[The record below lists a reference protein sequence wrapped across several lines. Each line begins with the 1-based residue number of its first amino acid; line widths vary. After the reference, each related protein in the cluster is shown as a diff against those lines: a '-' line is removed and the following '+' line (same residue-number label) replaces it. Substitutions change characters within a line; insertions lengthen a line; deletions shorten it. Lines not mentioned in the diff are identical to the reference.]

1 MSPEPGCAKAQNFVF
16 RQGPRHPPSPLIA
29 RGQCEGTSL
38 DRGSRRLVRRYHST
52 QSEGVTLD
60 DEGTDE
66 LRNAGAAW
74 QHPAQDAVLQQV
86 VMRERHRSV
95 KPSKDHD
102 GPGRH
107 VMCLSLECVG
117 RLCEGTE
124 WGGRQQ
130 AEKAQRLVVGPA
142 GKYPQRDFCRHKN
155 IERFMTPSETTP
167 GIKLAVEMI
176 PSLAPRIGARD
187 FPGETSAL
195 RVSVPFTDT
204 P

>member
-1 MSPEPGCAKAQNFVF
+1 MV
-16 RQGPRHPPSPLIA
+16 A
-29 RGQCEGTSL
+29 RGQYEGTSL
-38 DRGSRRLVRRYHST
+38 DRGLRRLVRRYHST
-52 QSEGVTLD
+52 QSEGVTLG

-66 LRNAGAAW
+66 LRNADAAW

-86 VMRERHRSV
+86 VMRECHRRV

-102 GPGRH
+102 GPGLH
-107 VMCLSLECVG
+107 DMCLSLEFVG
-117 RLCEGTE
+117 RLCEWAKRRGK
-124 WGGRQQ
+124 QQ

-155 IERFMTPSETTP
+155 IERFMTPAETTP

-176 PSLAPRIGARD
+176 PSRAPRIGARD